1 MTQDGGRPTRKTTH
15 VTRGLCSEPG
25 AISLASE
32 MGWRLSQHMGAD
44 SSHMPRKWEPSKTLG
59 PKALV
64 SSPGMPGGSCGPED
78 NGSDALRPHFMRLSL
93 WLVLTLSFCYK
104 LWETQICNKLVGS
117 EGDPGTPQLVGDD

>member
-32 MGWRLSQHMGAD
+32 MGWKLSQHMGAD

-64 SSPGMPGGSCGPED
+64 SSPGMPGGSCGLED
-78 NGSDALRPHFMRLSL
+78 NRSDAQTSL
-93 WLVLTLSFCYK
+93 YASLP
-104 LWETQICNKLVGS
+104 LVGS
-117 EGDPGTPQLVGDD
+117 DSVLLL